1 MEQEKFAPI
10 QVKVSTKA
18 KVIAYAEKSG
28 LKHYELIEAL
38 IDFAMSHNIVLQKG
52 KVTVRI
58 EGSIQTKNGEVKRP

>member
-38 IDFAMSHNIVLQKG
+38 IDFAQSHNIVLQKG
-52 KVTVRI
+52 KVIVRI
-58 EGSIQTKNGEVKRP
+58 EGEVRKP